1 MTPSDARCPTLSG
14 ADIHVWTARLADHH
28 HATSDLL
35 RILDQEELARAA
47 QFSFERDRSRF
58 IQTHAIVR
66 QILANYCDTDA
77 ATLTFSR
84 NGYGK
89 PNLVLRANC
98 PRLQFSFS
106 HSGSCCLLA
115 VRLDHPIGVDVE
127 KIRDLPQAIEIAQSY
142 FAPAE
147 SKALASL
154 RGAAQR
160 DAFFV
165 LWTHKEAAVK
175 GLGIGLAAN
184 LRRLEFDFGPADGP
198 RLVSWDGDCSV
209 AQTWSTFRIDPAAG
223 YVAAV
228 ASTKPIG
235 SLTLHNWSDAAAC

>member
-1 MTPSDARCPTLSG
+1 MTLGGTRRPTLSG
-14 ADIHVWTARLADHH
+14 VDIHVWTARLLDDHH
-28 HATSDLL
+28 VTGDLL
-35 RILDQEELARAA
+35 RILDQEELTRAA

-77 ATLTFSR
+77 ATLTFAR
-84 NGYGK
+84 NDYGK
-89 PNLVLRANC
+89 PDLVLRANY

-115 VRLDHPIGVDVE
+115 IRLDHPIGIDVE
-127 KIRDLPQAIEIAQSY
+127 KIRDFPQAIEIAQSY

-154 RGAAQR
+154 QGAAQR

-165 LWTHKEAAVK
+165 LWTHKEATVK

-184 LRRLEFDFGPADGP
+184 LRRLEFDFGPAEGP
-198 RLVSWDGDCSV
+198 RLVSWDGDRSV
-209 AQTWSTFRIDPAAG
+209 AQTWSTFRIDPVDG

-228 ASTKPIG
+228 ASTNPIG
-235 SLTLHNWSDAAAC
+235 SVRLHNWSDTATC

>member
-1 MTPSDARCPTLSG
+1 MTPSGARCPTLSG
-14 ADIHVWTARLADHH
+14 ADIHVWTAGLADDH
-28 HATSDLL
+28 HATRGLL

-47 QFSFERDRSRF
+47 QLSFERDRSRF

-127 KIRDLPQAIEIAQSY
+127 KIRDFPQAIEIAQSY

-154 RGAAQR
+154 RDMAQR

-165 LWTHKEAAVK
+165 LWTHKEAAV
-175 GLGIGLAAN
+175 N
-184 LRRLEFDFGPADGP
+184 LRRLEFDLRPADGP

-209 AQTWSTFRIDPAAG
+209 AQTWSTFRIDPVAG

-228 ASTKPIG
+228 ASRNPIG
-235 SLTLHNWSDAAAC
+235 SLTLHNWSDAAVC